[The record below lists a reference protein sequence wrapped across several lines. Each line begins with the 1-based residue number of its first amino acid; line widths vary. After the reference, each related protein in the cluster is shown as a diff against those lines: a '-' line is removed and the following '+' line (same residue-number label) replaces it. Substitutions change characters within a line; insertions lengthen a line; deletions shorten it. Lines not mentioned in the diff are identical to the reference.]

1 MERHLR
7 TITLVGLLCASASP
21 AVWTGGAGGQQPGVP
36 SDLPA
41 VTVPHLADLRDQLDR
56 HPIGPTE
63 ELRITPLIEDQDSS
77 ALLVQVRTALP
88 PHFHRQTRE
97 ILYLLQGEGIF
108 RLESE
113 RIPVRTG
120 SVVRVR
126 PGQVHTFAPLGR
138 TLAVF
143 FVVTMPRWDEA
154 DRFAAADH
162 PMAR

>member
-1 MERHLR
+1 MERRLR
-7 TITLVGLLCASASP
+7 AMSLVGLLSVFASP
-21 AVWTGGAGGQQPGVP
+21 AGWTGGAGGQQPGVP
-36 SDLPA
+36 GDRPT
-41 VTVPHLADLRDQLDR
+41 VTLPHLADLREQLDR
-56 HPIGPTE
+56 NPIGPTE

-88 PHFHRQTRE
+88 PHFHRHTRE
-97 ILYLLQGEGIF
+97 TLYLLQGEGIF

-126 PGQVHTFAPLGR
+126 PGQVHTFAPVGQ
-138 TLAVF
+138 TPAVF

-154 DRFAAADH
+154 DRIAADH
-162 PMAR
+162 PMPR

>member
-7 TITLVGLLCASASP
+7 AIALVGLLGVSASP
-21 AVWTGGAGGQQPGVP
+21 AVWTGGDGEQQPGVP
-36 SDLPA
+36 TDLPT
-41 VTVPHLADLRDQLDR
+41 VTLPHLADLRDQLDR

-88 PHFHRQTRE
+88 PHFHRHTRE

-138 TLAVF
+138 TPAVF

-154 DRFAAADH
+154 DRIAAADH
-162 PMAR
+162 PMSR

>member
-7 TITLVGLLCASASP
+7 AIALVGLLCVSASP
-21 AVWTGGAGGQQPGVP
+21 AVWTGGAGGQQAGV
-36 SDLPA
+36 
-41 VTVPHLADLRDQLDR
+41 LADLRDQLDR

-63 ELRITPLIEDQDSS
+63 EVRITPLIEDQDSS

-88 PHFHRQTRE
+88 PHFHRHTRE

-126 PGQVHTFAPLGR
+126 PGQVHTFAPLGQ
-138 TLAVF
+138 TPAVF

-154 DRFAAADH
+154 DRIAAADH

>member
-7 TITLVGLLCASASP
+7 AIALVGLLGVSASP
-21 AVWTGGAGGQQPGVP
+21 AVWTGGAGEQQPGVP
-36 SDLPA
+36 TDLPT
-41 VTVPHLADLRDQLDR
+41 VTLPHLADLRDQLDR

-88 PHFHRQTRE
+88 PHFHRHTRE

-138 TLAVF
+138 TPAVF

-154 DRFAAADH
+154 DRIAAADH
-162 PMAR
+162 PMSR

>member
-21 AVWTGGAGGQQPGVP
+21 VVWTGGAGGQQPGV
-36 SDLPA
+36 
-41 VTVPHLADLRDQLDR
+41 ADLRDQLDR

-63 ELRITPLIEDQDSS
+63 ELRITPLIEDQDAS

-97 ILYLLQGEGIF
+97 ILYLLEGEGIF

-126 PGQVHTFAPLGR
+126 PGQVHTFTPLGQ
-138 TLAVF
+138 TPAVF